1 MSDTMFENFDY
12 KAYPILY
19 VDDEPYAIETLQ
31 RQFRREFT
39 IVTAPSGAEGL
50 AILAQRDVALVLSD
64 QRMPDMTGTQFLAQV
79 RADYPDTVRM
89 LLTAYSD
96 LESVVDA
103 INVGNVSRYLTK
115 PYDER
120 EVQMAFRDGIERY
133 VLVKER
139 DRLHAEKIETL
150 KRMARANRM
159 SAVGTMAA
167 GLAHEINNPLVPIS
181 TFLQMLPA
189 KRRETP
195 EDSEY
200 WGTLYQVTVK
210 EVERI
215 RGLIRQLLT
224 YSKFTGESEPAF
236 EAVELNALL
245 EQMAVLLT
253 SQARTKGVS
262 IAVKPDTSLARVYL
276 DQERMKQVFLN
287 LMLNAIQAMPSG
299 GTLTVSSQATTV
311 RSTPHVELRIADT
324 GVGISEENLERL
336 FTPFFTTKGHEG
348 SGLGLLTCHQVVDEH
363 RGTISVKSVIGRG
376 TTFIVSL
383 PLDPRTADR
392 RSAERRSRRLGDD
405 ESSLPAA
412 A

>member
-1 MSDTMFENFDY
+1 
-12 KAYPILY
+12 
-19 VDDEPYAIETLQ
+19 
-31 RQFRREFT
+31 
-39 IVTAPSGAEGL
+39 
-50 AILAQRDVALVLSD
+50 
-64 QRMPDMTGTQFLAQV
+64 
-79 RADYPDTVRM
+79 
-89 LLTAYSD
+89 

-139 DRLHAEKIETL
+139 ERLHAEKIETL
-150 KRMARANRM
+150 NRVARANRL

-215 RGLIRQLLT
+215 RGLVRQLLT
-224 YSKFTGESEPAF
+224 YSKCPGDAVATF
-236 EAVELNALL
+236 ETVDLNALL
-245 EQMAVLLT
+245 GQMASLLT
-253 SQARTKGVS
+253 PQARTAGVS
-262 IAVKPDTSLARVYL
+262 IVVKQDASLGAVYL
-276 DQERMKQVFLN
+276 DQERMKQVVLN

-299 GTLTVSSQATTV
+299 GTLTIASLATTA
-311 RSTPHVELRIADT
+311 RSTPHVELRVSDT
-324 GVGISEENLERL
+324 GVGIPEEDLEQL
-336 FTPFFTTKGHEG
+336 FTPFYTTKGHEG

-363 RGTISVKSVIGRG
+363 RGTISVESVVGRG
-376 TTFIVSL
+376 TTFVVSL
-383 PLDPRTADR
+383 PLDPRNADR
-392 RSAERRSRRLGDD
+392 RDTERRSGYRGDD
-405 ESSLPAA
+405 QSSFPAA

>member
-1 MSDTMFENFDY
+1 MGERVDY
-12 KAYPILY
+12 KAYPVLY
-19 VDDEPYAIETLQ
+19 VDDEPYALETLQ

-39 IVTAPSGAEGL
+39 ILTAPSGAAGL
-50 AILAQRDVALVLSD
+50 EILSQGEIALVLSD
-64 QRMPDMTGTQFLAQV
+64 QRMPDMSGTQFLAQV
-79 RADYPDTVRM
+79 RAQYPDTGRM

-133 VLVKER
+133 LLVKER
-139 DRLHAEKIETL
+139 ERLYAEKVETL

-159 SAVGTMAA
+159 SAVGTLAA

-189 KRRETP
+189 KRAEAS
-195 EDSEY
+195 EDPEY

-215 RGLIRQLLT
+215 RGLIRQLLN
-224 YSKFTGESEPAF
+224 YSKFIGAAAPLLAAADLH
-236 EAVELNALL
+236 AVIEHTAALL
-245 EQMAVLLT
+245 AP
-253 SQARTKGVS
+253 QARLNGVS
-262 IAVKPDTSLARVYL
+262 IAVQPDASLGLVQM
-276 DQERMKQVFLN
+276 DQERMTQVVLN

-299 GTLTVSSQATTV
+299 GTLTVSTRATTV
-311 RSTPHVELRIADT
+311 RSLPHVELRVTDT

-348 SGLGLLTCHQVVDEH
+348 SGLGLLTCYHVVDEH
-363 RGTISVKSVIGRG
+363 RGTIAVDSALGRG
-376 TTFIVSL
+376 TTFAVVL
-383 PLDPRTADR
+383 PMDPRTADR
-392 RSAERRSRRLGDD
+392 RSQRFGDTD
-405 ESSLPAA
+405 SSLPNAA
-412 A
+412 

>member
-1 MSDTMFENFDY
+1 MFENLDY

-39 IVTAPSGAEGL
+39 ILTAPSGAEGL
-50 AILAQRDVALVLSD
+50 AILSQRDVALVLSD
-64 QRMPDMTGTQFLAQV
+64 QRMPDMVGTQFLARV
-79 RADYPDTVRM
+79 RAQYPDTIRM

-120 EVQMAFRDGIERY
+120 EVRMAFRDGIERY

-139 DRLHAEKIETL
+139 DRLYAEKIETL
-150 KRMARANRM
+150 KRVARANRL
-159 SAVGTMAA
+159 SAVGTLAA

-195 EDSEY
+195 DDSEY

-224 YSKFTGESEPAF
+224 YSKFTGAAAPSL
-236 EAVELNALL
+236 EAADLNALL
-245 EQMAVLLT
+245 RQIAVLLA
-253 SQARTKGVS
+253 SQGRTQGVS
-262 IAVKPDTSLARVYL
+262 IEVKPDTSLGLVYM

-299 GTLTVSSQATTV
+299 GTLTVSSRATTV
-311 RSTPHVELRIADT
+311 RGAPHVELRVTDT
-324 GVGISEENLERL
+324 GVGIPEDNLERL

-363 RGTISVKSVIGRG
+363 RGTISVESAVGRG
-376 TTFIVSL
+376 TTFVVSL
-383 PLDPRTADR
+383 PTDPRTADR
-392 RSAERRSRRLGDD
+392 RSSDRRSRSLGDA
-405 ESSLPAA
+405 EPPFPVAA
-412 A
+412 

>member
-1 MSDTMFENFDY
+1 MSETTFDDLDY
-12 KAYPILY
+12 KAFPILY
-19 VDDEPYAIETLQ
+19 VDDEPYALETLL
-31 RQFRREFT
+31 RQFKREFT
-39 IVTAPSGAEGL
+39 ILTAPSGAAGL
-50 AILAQRDVALVLSD
+50 EILAQRDVALVLSD
-64 QRMPDMTGTQFLAQV
+64 QRMPDMIGTQFLAQV
-79 RADYPDTVRM
+79 RAQYPDTVRM

-139 DRLHAEKIETL
+139 ERLHAEKIETL
-150 KRMARANRM
+150 NRVARANRL

-215 RGLIRQLLT
+215 RGLVRQLLT
-224 YSKFTGESEPAF
+224 YSKCPGDAVATF
-236 EAVELNALL
+236 EAVDLNALL
-245 EQMAVLLT
+245 GQMALLLT
-253 SQARTKGVS
+253 PQARAAGVS
-262 IAVKPDTSLARVYL
+262 IDVRQDASLGSIYV
-276 DQERMKQVFLN
+276 DQERMKQVVLN

-299 GTLTVSSQATTV
+299 GTLTIAILATTA
-311 RSTPHVELRIADT
+311 RSTPHVELRVSDT
-324 GVGISEENLERL
+324 GVGIPEENLEQL

-363 RGTISVKSVIGRG
+363 RGTISVESVVGRG
-376 TTFIVSL
+376 TTFVVSL

-392 RSAERRSRRLGDD
+392 RDSDRRSGPRGDD
-405 ESSLPAA
+405 QSSFPAA

>member
-1 MSDTMFENFDY
+1 
-12 KAYPILY
+12 
-19 VDDEPYAIETLQ
+19 
-31 RQFRREFT
+31 
-39 IVTAPSGAEGL
+39 
-50 AILAQRDVALVLSD
+50 
-64 QRMPDMTGTQFLAQV
+64 
-79 RADYPDTVRM
+79 
-89 LLTAYSD
+89 
-96 LESVVDA
+96 
-103 INVGNVSRYLTK
+103 
-115 PYDER
+115 
-120 EVQMAFRDGIERY
+120 
-133 VLVKER
+133 
-139 DRLHAEKIETL
+139 
-150 KRMARANRM
+150 
-159 SAVGTMAA
+159 
-167 GLAHEINNPLVPIS
+167 
-181 TFLQMLPA
+181 MLPA

-224 YSKFTGESEPAF
+224 YSKFTGESAATF
-236 EAVELNALL
+236 ESSDVNALL
-245 EQMAVLLT
+245 EQMSVLLT
-253 SQARTKGVS
+253 PQARTTGVS
-262 IAVKPDTSLARVYL
+262 IAVKPDPSLGPVYL
-276 DQERMKQVFLN
+276 DQERMKQVLLN

-299 GTLTVSSQATTV
+299 GSLTVSSRATTV
-311 RSTPHVELRIADT
+311 ETTPHVELRVSDT
-324 GVGISEENLERL
+324 GGGISEEHLEQL

>member
-1 MSDTMFENFDY
+1 MG
-12 KAYPILY
+12 
-19 VDDEPYAIETLQ
+19 TL
-31 RQFRREFT
+31 
-39 IVTAPSGAEGL
+39 
-50 AILAQRDVALVLSD
+50 
-64 QRMPDMTGTQFLAQV
+64 
-79 RADYPDTVRM
+79 
-89 LLTAYSD
+89 
-96 LESVVDA
+96 
-103 INVGNVSRYLTK
+103 
-115 PYDER
+115 
-120 EVQMAFRDGIERY
+120 
-133 VLVKER
+133 
-139 DRLHAEKIETL
+139 
-150 KRMARANRM
+150 
-159 SAVGTMAA
+159 AA

-189 KRRETP
+189 KRRETS

-224 YSKFTGESEPAF
+224 YSKFTGESASVF
-236 EAVELNALL
+236 EAVDFNAVLG
-245 EQMAVLLT
+245 QMAVLLT

-262 IAVKPDTSLARVYL
+262 IEVKPDTSLGPVHL

-299 GTLTVSSQATTV
+299 GTLTVSSRATTV
-311 RSTPHVELRIADT
+311 RSTPHVELRVTDT

-348 SGLGLLTCHQVVDEH
+348 SGLGLLTCHQVVEEH
-363 RGTISVKSVIGRG
+363 RGTISVESVIGRG
-376 TTFIVSL
+376 TTFVVSL
-383 PLDPRTADR
+383 PLNPRTQDRRNGDR
-392 RSAERRSRRLGDD
+392 RSRGRGDD